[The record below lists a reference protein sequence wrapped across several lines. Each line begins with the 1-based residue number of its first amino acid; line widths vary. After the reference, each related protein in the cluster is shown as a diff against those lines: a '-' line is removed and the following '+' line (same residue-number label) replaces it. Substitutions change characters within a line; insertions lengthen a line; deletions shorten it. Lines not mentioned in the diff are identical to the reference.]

1 MDKIFRFPRM
11 IFTSLVLPG
20 LIIFLIYAFI
30 GQSMQAEMER
40 AEEYRGLVSIINA
53 PDSLAFAINNPDN
66 FHLSFEEK
74 PSSEQDNLIELVKS
88 GELDVLVVY
97 QTGFDA
103 DVAAGQDPQIA
114 VYYDSSKTNSN
125 VTYAKIQMII
135 GIQRNNFLES
145 LNIDPNI
152 FVVQDHIVTEENKLA
167 AQILSMVLPMLIIS
181 FIFAGAL
188 SIGSDA
194 IAGEK
199 ERGTLATLLMAP
211 LSRTNVIFGKILSTA
226 VLTVFSAFSSFVGI
240 IASLPFAKAMFPI
253 EGGLSYSLWDYL
265 GILLILIVLSVLA
278 SSLLLIFSTLAK
290 TVKEA
295 TMLAMPL
302 YLAAIIMPVLTM
314 FSESVSKKFWHYL
327 IPIYNCT
334 VGLKAVLSMEI
345 TLLNY
350 LLIIAS
356 SLVFIVLTVFLL
368 VKLFKSEKVLF
379 AK

>member
-1 MDKIFRFPRM
+1 
-11 IFTSLVLPG
+11 
-20 LIIFLIYAFI
+20 
-30 GQSMQAEMER
+30 
-40 AEEYRGLVSIINA
+40 
-53 PDSLAFAINNPDN
+53 
-66 FHLSFEEK
+66 
-74 PSSEQDNLIELVKS
+74 
-88 GELDVLVVY
+88 
-97 QTGFDA
+97 
-103 DVAAGQDPQIA
+103 
-114 VYYDSSKTNSN
+114 
-125 VTYAKIQMII
+125 
-135 GIQRNNFLES
+135 
-145 LNIDPNI
+145 
-152 FVVQDHIVTEENKLA
+152 
-167 AQILSMVLPMLIIS
+167 
-181 FIFAGAL
+181 
-188 SIGSDA
+188 
-194 IAGEK
+194 
-199 ERGTLATLLMAP
+199 
-211 LSRTNVIFGKILSTA
+211 
-226 VLTVFSAFSSFVGI
+226 
-240 IASLPFAKAMFPI
+240 
-253 EGGLSYSLWDYL
+253 WDYL